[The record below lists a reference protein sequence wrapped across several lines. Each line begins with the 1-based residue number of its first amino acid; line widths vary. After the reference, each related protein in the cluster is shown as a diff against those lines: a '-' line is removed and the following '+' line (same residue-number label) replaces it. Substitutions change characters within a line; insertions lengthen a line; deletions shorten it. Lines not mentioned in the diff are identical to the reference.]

1 MRGLN
6 ADLLHLA
13 EEAGVD
19 KVVLDYLRA
28 EEPYQQSMAKNW
40 EEVDAVLEKPLETGH
55 TVDGV
60 KHQVAEADIPLA
72 KAQIRY
78 LWKISHDQLES
89 TAAGTPT
96 TTQST
101 PSTTNKAGQSKTPPK
116 ELPPDVTRELLA
128 KYEDQKI
135 DGERREFPQRM
146 LLGCEKIIAR
156 MWWEMENHM
165 HTPLQLHELM
175 ASRVIDA
182 AGNPNPLAQTN
193 DTKHNKV
200 TLDLTLGLGTANI
213 SDETRWSPKGV
224 LSLLDALE
232 AIEWAMILVRMGT
245 EAEVRACISWWR
257 CLVRTKTQK
266 LEHIK
271 AYWLEANWK
280 LCLELRQGADFQQHA
295 LQAALQKEL
304 PAPMP
309 KMKPQAPTR
318 QHKHEPY
325 RTDYGQG
332 KGSNK
337 RWASQG
343 SWQQR
348 QDKKQDARYNQSH
361 KYNSGTGGQPL
372 AQGQLGASQA
382 CEVLGK
388 RRRVDPQHPRV
399 SP

>member
-1 MRGLN
+1 
-6 ADLLHLA
+6 
-13 EEAGVD
+13 
-19 KVVLDYLRA
+19 
-28 EEPYQQSMAKNW
+28 
-40 EEVDAVLEKPLETGH
+40 
-55 TVDGV
+55 
-60 KHQVAEADIPLA
+60 
-72 KAQIRY
+72 
-78 LWKISHDQLES
+78 
-89 TAAGTPT
+89 
-96 TTQST
+96 
-101 PSTTNKAGQSKTPPK
+101 
-116 ELPPDVTRELLA
+116 
-128 KYEDQKI
+128 
-135 DGERREFPQRM
+135 
-146 LLGCEKIIAR
+146 
-156 MWWEMENHM
+156 M

-280 LCLELRQGADFQQHA
+280 LCLELRPGADFQQHA

-318 QHKHEPY
+318 QHKHEPSH
-325 RTDYGQG
+325 RLRPGQG
-332 KGSNK
+332 KQQEMG
-337 RWASQG
+337 QD
-343 SWQQR
+343 SWQRR

-361 KYNSGTGGQPL
+361 KYNSGTGGQPS
-372 AQGQLGASQA
+372 AQGQLGAGLRGTRQKKASGSTTPTGQPVILLSIFDGIGCA
-382 CEVLGK
+382 KLALDIVAEQTKCYTLGYLAWGIDQDCIDLTSRTNDVNEVAQQI
-388 RRRVDPQHPRV
+388 DH
-399 SP
+399 